1 MSPRF
6 TVAGFA
12 DRSRRRPRKENAF
25 LTARALAAKVNGQG
39 WLDNRA
45 VVLVSLERSGRGNSY
60 AGWVIF
66 SSTLSIGT
74 SRRSKV
80 KTRSTRAAR

>member
-1 MSPRF
+1 MPPRF

-12 DRSRRRPRKENAF
+12 DWGRRRPRKEDAF
-25 LTARALAAKVNGQG
+25 LTARALAAKANEQG
-39 WLDNRA
+39 WLDNRT

-60 AGWVIF
+60 TGWVIF